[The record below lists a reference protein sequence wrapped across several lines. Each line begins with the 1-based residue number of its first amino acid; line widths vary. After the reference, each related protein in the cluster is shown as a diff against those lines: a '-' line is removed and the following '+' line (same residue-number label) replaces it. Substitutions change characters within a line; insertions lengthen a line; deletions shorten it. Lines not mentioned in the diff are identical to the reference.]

1 MTASKSSTVITAVTT
16 TASCPSPSTISRS
29 SASATGAF
37 FVSRAGRVREV
48 KLCQSTRR
56 LGFDSRPLHQFLTI
70 RIARVRNKVRQ
81 LELPF
86 AKIETYDR
94 IDNDNDEIYR
104 RTHYG
109 YGRDDGGETRRDQRR
124 ALF

>member
-29 SASATGAF
+29 LASATGAF
-37 FVSRAGRVREV
+37 LVSGAGKVREV
-48 KLCQSTRR
+48 KLCQSTRH

-109 YGRDDGGETRRDQRR
+109 YGRDG
-124 ALF
+124 

>member
-37 FVSRAGRVREV
+37 FVSGAGKVREV

-70 RIARVRNKVRQ
+70 RIARVRNEVRQ
-81 LELPF
+81 LELLF

-94 IDNDNDEIYR
+94 INNDNDNDEIYR

-109 YGRDDGGETRRDQRR
+109 YGRSD
-124 ALF
+124 